1 MKLFLH
7 ILKRAFQAG
16 VVMTLIT
23 LLFVFIGFEVVGLG
37 LPFIYNLLIMLLTL
51 LGFIFF
57 GIIGAFAYFE
67 YKQEFNSK
75 Q

>member
-16 VVMTLIT
+16 IAMALVT
-23 LLFVFIGFEVVGLG
+23 LLFIFIGFEVVGLG

-57 GIIGAFAYFE
+57 GIISVFAYFE